1 MDSIVKIPLPD
12 WTYSVSLNI
21 CLARQRRYRH
31 QFITKKL
38 KDIAGDDELLKKD
51 IEGVYGY
58 IGDIC
63 SCLWLGID
71 PKEEL
76 RSMIIDTD
84 LLTHR
89 DEYDVL
95 YKGWR
100 TDIKTEIY
108 PNDKFDRAIR
118 KQLDV
123 KETYG
128 CRLININH
136 FLENS
141 ATVDIYLF
149 ATIDNRD
156 PRLAKHWIPIG
167 WIYKDDVTRI
177 CPEPKGYTPSGARLW
192 TKAYIIPNSELRN
205 LQDLLELAQKPDCGT
220 LFRTI
225 EGTDLSIDQV
235 AYNDLL
241 TKVGLD

>member
-1 MDSIVKIPLPD
+1 MDSIVRIQIPD
-12 WTYSVSLNI
+12 WAYDVSLSI

-38 KDIAGDDELLKKD
+38 KDIAGDDEALKKD

-63 SCLWLGID
+63 SCIWLGID

-76 RSMIIDTD
+76 KSMIIDTD

-89 DEYDVL
+89 DEYDIL

-108 PNDKFDRAIR
+108 PDEKFNRAIR
-118 KQLDV
+118 KQIDV

-141 ATVDIYLF
+141 ATVDIYVF
-149 ATIDNRD
+149 ATIDNQD
-156 PRLAKHWIPIG
+156 PRLAKYWIPIG
-167 WIYKDDVTRI
+167 WIYKDDVTKI

-192 TKAYIIPNSELRN
+192 TKAYIIPNAELR
-205 LQDLLELAQKPDCGT
+205 ELKDIVDIPHKPECST
-220 LFRTI
+220 LFRSTK
-225 EGTDLSIDQV
+225 GNAPSINEDS
-235 AYNDLL
+235 YHDLL